1 MSFASCMAATGHTA
15 QAVATSQ
22 SKTIEVEQTVTAGQ
36 RFEVA
41 GYSVTLRGLRDVR
54 EPQRDLIVADLAIS
68 KGGAD
73 QLLHPAILFF
83 PNATQAVGS
92 PGIAAGLGDDVY
104 TILAAYDTAGR
115 SWATIRVLIIPLV
128 SWLWLG
134 GAVVGLG
141 AVIAALP
148 QPKRREVARPLV
160 EAPAVV
166 GVQD

>member
-1 MSFASCMAATGHTA
+1 
-15 QAVATSQ
+15 VA
-22 SKTIEVEQTVTAGQ
+22 
-36 RFEVA
+36 FN
-41 GYSVTLRGLRDVR
+41 GLRNVD
-54 EPQRDLIVADLAIS
+54 EPQRDLVVADLTITA
-68 KGGAD
+68 GGSA
-73 QLLHPAILFF
+73 QQLHPAIVFF

-104 TILAAYDTAGR
+104 TILAAYDTATS

-160 EAPAVV
+160 EAPATL
-166 GVQD
+166 GD